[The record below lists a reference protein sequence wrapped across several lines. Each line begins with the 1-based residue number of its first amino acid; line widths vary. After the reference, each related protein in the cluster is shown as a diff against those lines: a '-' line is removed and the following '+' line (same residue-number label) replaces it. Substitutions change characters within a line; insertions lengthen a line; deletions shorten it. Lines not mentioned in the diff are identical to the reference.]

1 MTDAGE
7 DGSLNLMHDHDTNNK
22 GWGGWGKHQRTAATN
37 WTGRS
42 DNSYFC
48 DTKAKHNAVTNF
60 NFSAPLR
67 FAKNYQIPN
76 KIRIYKNGEYEY
88 KYYM

>member
-7 DGSLNLMHDHDTNNK
+7 EGTLNLMHDHDTNNK

-67 FAKNYQIPN
+67 FAKNYQI
-76 KIRIYKNGEYEY
+76 
-88 KYYM
+88 YY